1 MGSKISADN
10 LITKSNQLIEA
21 AYKLNEIEQKIILT
35 LISLVQPNDKEF
47 QSYTF
52 TIKDFIK
59 LIGGNSNTRYK
70 ELEEITRNMLAK
82 IYEIRFE
89 ERLVQVQW
97 LSQADYNYKK
107 GTIELT
113 LHKFLTPYLLELKKE
128 FTSYHLKNVSKLKGH
143 YSIRIYELLKQ
154 YERLQERTLTME
166 DLRHKLGA
174 TSIYPAYGNFK
185 QRVILPSQKQINKKS
200 DITFEFQEIKQG
212 RAVKEIKFFIKTK
225 DSIIQPLP
233 IPISHSSQ
241 NAVLDTEELENDL
254 FVVSKDDIKDIKSLA
269 SDLGVKVPNKTIQ
282 SWLNYGKRNVI
293 RVMESIRDDHKIEN
307 PIGFITYKLK
317 NEIDKNIIEIN
328 PSDDAIQDF
337 INSHIPK
344 RKLKRVE
351 FLTDWMMKPEAL
363 KTFSKYMNED
373 DALDLWNSKKEAIMQ
388 ELNDRRGKMILN

>member
-337 INSHIPK
+337 VNSHIPK
-344 RKLKRVE
+344 RKIKRVE

>member
-344 RKLKRVE
+344 RKIKRVE

-373 DALDLWNSKKEAIMQ
+373 DALNLWNSKKEAIMQ

>member
-21 AYKLNEIEQKIILT
+21 AYKLTEIEQKIILT

-154 YERLQERTLTME
+154 YERLKERTFNME

-174 TSIYPAYGNFK
+174 TNIYPAYGNFK
-185 QRVILPSQKQINKKS
+185 QRVLLPSQKQINKKS

-212 RAVKEIKFFIKTK
+212 RAVKEIKFFIKPK

-233 IPISHSSQ
+233 VPISNSIKTE
-241 NAVLDTEELENDL
+241 VLNTEELEKDL
-254 FVVSKDDIKDIKSLA
+254 FVVSKNDINDIKSLA
-269 SDLGVKVPNKTIQ
+269 NDLGFKVPNKTVQ
-282 SWLNYGKRNVI
+282 NWLEYGKRNVI
-293 RVMESIRDDHKIEN
+293 QVMESIRDNYKIEN

-317 NEIDKNIIEIN
+317 NEISNEIIEVDPVN
-328 PSDDAIQDF
+328 DAIQDF
-337 INSHIPK
+337 IKSHIPK
-344 RKLKRVE
+344 RKIKRVE
-351 FLTDWMMKPEAL
+351 FLTDWMMKNEAL
-363 KTFSKYMNED
+363 QTFIKYMNED
-373 DALDLWNSKKEAIMQ
+373 DALNLWNSKKEAIMK
-388 ELNDRRGKMILN
+388 ELNDRRGKMMLN

>member
-59 LIGGNSNTRYK
+59 LIGGNSNTRYR

-269 SDLGVKVPNKTIQ
+269 SDIGVKVPNKTIQ

-317 NEIDKNIIEIN
+317 NEIDKDIIELN
-328 PSDDAIQDF
+328 PSDDAVQDF

>member
-59 LIGGNSNTRYK
+59 LIGGNSNTRYR

-233 IPISHSSQ
+233 IPISQSSQ

-317 NEIDKNIIEIN
+317 NEIDKDIIEIN
-328 PSDDAIQDF
+328 PSDDAVQDF

>member
-59 LIGGNSNTRYK
+59 LIGGNSNTRYR

-241 NAVLDTEELENDL
+241 SAVLDTEELENDL

-282 SWLNYGKRNVI
+282 SWLDYGKRNVI

-337 INSHIPK
+337 VNSHIPK
-344 RKLKRVE
+344 RKIKRVE

>member
-21 AYKLNEIEQKIILT
+21 AYKLTEIEQKIILT

-59 LIGGNSNTRYK
+59 LIGGNINTRYK

-154 YERLQERTLTME
+154 YERLKERTFNME

-174 TSIYPAYGNFK
+174 TNIYPAYGNFK
-185 QRVILPSQKQINKKS
+185 QRVLLPSQKQINKKS

-212 RAVKEIKFFIKTK
+212 RAVKEIKFFIKPK

-233 IPISHSSQ
+233 VPISNSIKTE
-241 NAVLDTEELENDL
+241 VLNTEELEKDL
-254 FVVSKDDIKDIKSLA
+254 FVVSKNDINDIKSLA
-269 SDLGVKVPNKTIQ
+269 NDLGFKVPNKTIQ
-282 SWLNYGKRNVI
+282 NWLEYGKRNVI
-293 RVMESIRDDHKIEN
+293 QVMESIRDNYKIEN

-317 NEIDKNIIEIN
+317 NEISNEIIEVDPVN
-328 PSDDAIQDF
+328 DAIQDF
-337 INSHIPK
+337 IKSHIPK
-344 RKLKRVE
+344 RKIKRVE
-351 FLTDWMMKPEAL
+351 FLTDWMMKNEAL
-363 KTFSKYMNED
+363 QTFIKYMNED
-373 DALDLWNSKKEAIMQ
+373 DALNLWNSKKEAIMK
-388 ELNDRRGKMILN
+388 ELNDRRGKMMLN

>member
-1 MGSKISADN
+1 M
-10 LITKSNQLIEA
+10 EA

-293 RVMESIRDDHKIEN
+293 QVMESIRDDHKIEN

-337 INSHIPK
+337 VNSHIPK
-344 RKLKRVE
+344 RKIKRVE

>member
-1 MGSKISADN
+1 
-10 LITKSNQLIEA
+10 
-21 AYKLNEIEQKIILT
+21 
-35 LISLVQPNDKEF
+35 
-47 QSYTF
+47 
-52 TIKDFIK
+52 
-59 LIGGNSNTRYK
+59 
-70 ELEEITRNMLAK
+70 
-82 IYEIRFE
+82 
-89 ERLVQVQW
+89 
-97 LSQADYNYKK
+97 
-107 GTIELT
+107 
-113 LHKFLTPYLLELKKE
+113 
-128 FTSYHLKNVSKLKGH
+128 
-143 YSIRIYELLKQ
+143 
-154 YERLQERTLTME
+154 
-166 DLRHKLGA
+166 
-174 TSIYPAYGNFK
+174 
-185 QRVILPSQKQINKKS
+185 
-200 DITFEFQEIKQG
+200 
-212 RAVKEIKFFIKTK
+212 
-225 DSIIQPLP
+225 
-233 IPISHSSQ
+233 
-241 NAVLDTEELENDL
+241 VLDTEELENDL

-344 RKLKRVE
+344 RKIKRVE

>member
-1 MGSKISADN
+1 
-10 LITKSNQLIEA
+10 
-21 AYKLNEIEQKIILT
+21 
-35 LISLVQPNDKEF
+35 
-47 QSYTF
+47 
-52 TIKDFIK
+52 
-59 LIGGNSNTRYK
+59 
-70 ELEEITRNMLAK
+70 
-82 IYEIRFE
+82 
-89 ERLVQVQW
+89 
-97 LSQADYNYKK
+97 
-107 GTIELT
+107 
-113 LHKFLTPYLLELKKE
+113 
-128 FTSYHLKNVSKLKGH
+128 
-143 YSIRIYELLKQ
+143 
-154 YERLQERTLTME
+154 
-166 DLRHKLGA
+166 
-174 TSIYPAYGNFK
+174 
-185 QRVILPSQKQINKKS
+185 

-293 RVMESIRDDHKIEN
+293 QVMESIRDDHKIEN

-337 INSHIPK
+337 VNSHIPK
-344 RKLKRVE
+344 RKIKRVE

>member
-282 SWLNYGKRNVI
+282 SWLNYGKINVI

-344 RKLKRVE
+344 RKIKRVE

>member
-233 IPISHSSQ
+233 IPISQSSQ

-282 SWLNYGKRNVI
+282 SWLDYGKRNVI

-344 RKLKRVE
+344 RKIKRVE

>member
-59 LIGGNSNTRYK
+59 LIGGNSNTRYR

-233 IPISHSSQ
+233 IPISQSSQ

-282 SWLNYGKRNVI
+282 SWLDYGKRNVI
-293 RVMESIRDDHKIEN
+293 RVMESIRGDHKIEN

-317 NEIDKNIIEIN
+317 NEIDKDIIEIN
-328 PSDDAIQDF
+328 PSDDAVQDF

-344 RKLKRVE
+344 RKIKRVE

-373 DALDLWNSKKEAIMQ
+373 AALDLWNSKKEAIMQ

>member
-293 RVMESIRDDHKIEN
+293 QVMESIRDDHKIEN

-337 INSHIPK
+337 VNSHIPK
-344 RKLKRVE
+344 RKIKRVE

>member
-21 AYKLNEIEQKIILT
+21 AYKLTEIEQKIILT

-154 YERLQERTLTME
+154 YERLKERTFNME

-174 TSIYPAYGNFK
+174 TNIYPAYGNFK
-185 QRVILPSQKQINKKS
+185 QRVLLPSQKQINKKS

-212 RAVKEIKFFIKTK
+212 RAVKEIKFFIKPK
-225 DSIIQPLP
+225 DSILQPLP
-233 IPISHSSQ
+233 VPISTSIE
-241 NAVLDTEELENDL
+241 NEVLNTEELEKDL
-254 FVVSKDDIKDIKSLA
+254 FVVSKDDIIEIKNLA
-269 SDLGVKVPNKTIQ
+269 NELGFKVPNKTIQ
-282 SWLNYGKRNVI
+282 NWLDYGKRNVI
-293 RVMESIRDDHKIEN
+293 QVMESIRDNYKIEN

-317 NEIDKNIIEIN
+317 NEINKEIIEIN
-328 PSDDAIQDF
+328 PADDAVQDF

-344 RKLKRVE
+344 RKIKRVE
-351 FLTDWMMKPEAL
+351 FLTDWMMKTEAL
-363 KTFSKYMNED
+363 QTFSKYMNED
-373 DALDLWNSKKEAIMQ
+373 DALDLWNSKKEVIMK
-388 ELNDRRGKMILN
+388 ELNDRRGKMMLN

>member
-21 AYKLNEIEQKIILT
+21 AYKLTEIEQKIILT

-154 YERLQERTLTME
+154 YERLKERTFNME

-174 TSIYPAYGNFK
+174 TNIYPAYGNFK
-185 QRVILPSQKQINKKS
+185 QRVLLPSQKQINKKS

-212 RAVKEIKFFIKTK
+212 RAVKEIKFFIKPK

-233 IPISHSSQ
+233 VPISKSIE
-241 NAVLDTEELENDL
+241 NEVLNTEELEKDL
-254 FVVSKDDIKDIKSLA
+254 FVVSKDDIVAIKNLA
-269 SDLGVKVPNKTIQ
+269 KDLGFKVPNKTIQ
-282 SWLNYGKRNVI
+282 NWLDYGKRNVI
-293 RVMESIRDDHKIEN
+293 QVMESIRDNYKIEN

-317 NEIDKNIIEIN
+317 NEINKEIIEIN
-328 PSDDAIQDF
+328 PADDAVQDF

-344 RKLKRVE
+344 RKIKRVE
-351 FLTDWMMKPEAL
+351 FLTDWMMKTEAL
-363 KTFSKYMNED
+363 QTFSKYMNED
-373 DALDLWNSKKEAIMQ
+373 DALDLWNSKKEAIMK
-388 ELNDRRGKMILN
+388 ELNDRRGKMMLN

>member
-59 LIGGNSNTRYK
+59 LIGGNSNTRYR

-233 IPISHSSQ
+233 IPISQSSQ

-282 SWLNYGKRNVI
+282 SWLDYGKRNVI

-317 NEIDKNIIEIN
+317 NEIDKDIIDLN
-328 PSDDAIQDF
+328 PSDDAVQDF

-351 FLTDWMMKPEAL
+351 FLTDWMMKQEAL

>member
-154 YERLQERTLTME
+154 YERLQERTFDME

-174 TSIYPAYGNFK
+174 TNIYPAYGNFK

-212 RAVKEIKFFIKTK
+212 RAVKEIRFYIKTK

-233 IPISHSSQ
+233 VPISKSIESK
-241 NAVLDTEELENDL
+241 VLDTEELENDF
-254 FVVSKDDIKDIKSLA
+254 FVVSKDDIKEIKSLA
-269 SDLGVKVPNKTIQ
+269 NDLGFKVPNKTIQ
-282 SWLNYGKRNVI
+282 SWLDHGKRNVI
-293 RVMESIRDDHKIEN
+293 QVMESIRDDYKIEN

-317 NEIDKNIIEIN
+317 NEIDKDIIEIN
-328 PSDDAIQDF
+328 PSDDAVKDF

-344 RKLKRVE
+344 RKIKRIE

>member
-1 MGSKISADN
+1 
-10 LITKSNQLIEA
+10 
-21 AYKLNEIEQKIILT
+21 
-35 LISLVQPNDKEF
+35 
-47 QSYTF
+47 
-52 TIKDFIK
+52 
-59 LIGGNSNTRYK
+59 
-70 ELEEITRNMLAK
+70 MLAK

-128 FTSYHLKNVSKLKGH
+128 FTSYHLKNVSKLKGR

-344 RKLKRVE
+344 RKIKRVE
-351 FLTDWMMKPEAL
+351 FLTDWMMKQEAL

>member
-1 MGSKISADN
+1 MASKISADN

-21 AYKLNEIEQKIILT
+21 AYKLTEIEQKIILT

-82 IYEIRFE
+82 IYEVRFE
-89 ERLVQVQW
+89 ERLIQVQW

-154 YERLQERTLTME
+154 YERLKERTFNMD

-174 TSIYPAYGNFK
+174 TNIYPAYGNFK
-185 QRVILPSQKQINKKS
+185 QRVLLPSQKQINKKS

-212 RAVKEIKFFIKTK
+212 RAVKGIKFFIKPQDT
-225 DSIIQPLP
+225 IIQPLP
-233 IPISHSSQ
+233 VPISRSTKDE
-241 NAVLDTEELENDL
+241 VLNTEELETGV
-254 FVVSKDDIKDIKSLA
+254 FVVSKNDMIDINNLA
-269 SDLGVKVPNKTIQ
+269 VDLGIKVSNKTIQ
-282 SWLNYGKRNVI
+282 NWLEYGKENVI
-293 RVMESIRDDHKIEN
+293 QVMESVRDNYKIEN

-317 NEIDKNIIEIN
+317 NEISNEVAEAN
-328 PSDDAIQDF
+328 PSAEAIQYF
-337 INSHIPK
+337 IKKHTPK
-344 RKLKRVE
+344 RKIKRVE
-351 FLTDWMMKPEAL
+351 FLTDWMMKKEAIEI
-363 KTFSKYMNED
+363 FNRYMDENE
-373 DALDLWNSKKEAIMQ
+373 AVDLWNTKKDEIMK
-388 ELNDRRGKMILN
+388 ELNDRRGKMMLI

>member
-293 RVMESIRDDHKIEN
+293 RVMESIRGDHKIEN

-344 RKLKRVE
+344 RKIKRVE

>member
-233 IPISHSSQ
+233 IPISQSSQ

-269 SDLGVKVPNKTIQ
+269 SDIGVKVPNKTIQ

-344 RKLKRVE
+344 RKIKRVE

>member
-233 IPISHSSQ
+233 IPISQSSQ

-344 RKLKRVE
+344 RKIKRVE

>member
-233 IPISHSSQ
+233 IPISQSSQ

-328 PSDDAIQDF
+328 PSDDAVQDF

-344 RKLKRVE
+344 RKIKRVE

>member
-59 LIGGNSNTRYK
+59 LIGGNSNTRYR

-233 IPISHSSQ
+233 IPISQSSQ

-269 SDLGVKVPNKTIQ
+269 SDIGVKVPNKTIQ
-282 SWLNYGKRNVI
+282 SWLDYGKRNVI

-317 NEIDKNIIEIN
+317 NEIDKDIIELN
-328 PSDDAIQDF
+328 PSDDAVQDF

>member
-21 AYKLNEIEQKIILT
+21 AYKLTEIEQKIILT

-154 YERLQERTLTME
+154 YERLKERTFNME

-174 TSIYPAYGNFK
+174 TNIYPAYGNFK
-185 QRVILPSQKQINKKS
+185 QRVLLPSQKQINKKS

-212 RAVKEIKFFIKTK
+212 RAVKEIKFFIKPK

-233 IPISHSSQ
+233 VPISNSIKTE
-241 NAVLDTEELENDL
+241 VLNTEELEKDL
-254 FVVSKDDIKDIKSLA
+254 FVVSKNDINDIKSLA
-269 SDLGVKVPNKTIQ
+269 NDLGFKVPNKTIQ
-282 SWLNYGKRNVI
+282 NWLEYGKRNVI
-293 RVMESIRDDHKIEN
+293 QVMESIRDNYKIEN

-317 NEIDKNIIEIN
+317 NEISNEIIEVDPVN
-328 PSDDAIQDF
+328 DAIQDF
-337 INSHIPK
+337 IKSHIPK
-344 RKLKRVE
+344 RKIKRVE
-351 FLTDWMMKPEAL
+351 FLTDWMMKNEAL
-363 KTFSKYMNED
+363 QTFIKYMNED
-373 DALDLWNSKKEAIMQ
+373 DALNLWNSKKEAIMK
-388 ELNDRRGKMILN
+388 ELNDRRGKMMLN

>member
-59 LIGGNSNTRYK
+59 LIGGNSNTRYR

-337 INSHIPK
+337 VNSHIPK
-344 RKLKRVE
+344 RKIKRVE

>member
-344 RKLKRVE
+344 RKIKRVE

-373 DALDLWNSKKEAIMQ
+373 AALDLWNSKKEAIMQ

>member
-344 RKLKRVE
+344 RKIKRVE

-363 KTFSKYMNED
+363 KTFSKYMNEV

>member
-200 DITFEFQEIKQG
+200 DISFEFQEIKQG

-344 RKLKRVE
+344 RKIKRVE

>member
-241 NAVLDTEELENDL
+241 SAVLDTEELENDL

-317 NEIDKNIIEIN
+317 NEIDKKIIEIN

-337 INSHIPK
+337 VNSHIPK
-344 RKLKRVE
+344 RKIKRVE

>member
-293 RVMESIRDDHKIEN
+293 RVMESIKDDHKIEN

-337 INSHIPK
+337 VNSHIPK
-344 RKLKRVE
+344 RKIKRVE

>member
-1 MGSKISADN
+1 DN

-293 RVMESIRDDHKIEN
+293 QVMESIRDDHKIEN

-337 INSHIPK
+337 VNSHIPK
-344 RKLKRVE
+344 RKIKRVE

>member
-241 NAVLDTEELENDL
+241 SAVLDTEELENDL

-337 INSHIPK
+337 VNSHIPK
-344 RKLKRVE
+344 RKIKRVE